1 MEVGCWMANAMKTW
15 LFCLNA
21 RGNVNTG
28 AGEELGKL
36 KLPLEHGEW
45 DKKRW
50 CRNIQLEM

>member
-1 MEVGCWMANAMKTW
+1 MANAMKTW

-21 RGNVNTG
+21 CGNINTG

-36 KLPLEHGEW
+36 KLPLEHGQW